1 MTHREKA
8 VPHGADPPRRDA
20 RTDTRIRRK
29 AVSSLRRGVLL
40 HRSNDIRLE
49 QENVRLS
56 SVKSNGRSA
65 TAATSYNGRSAG
77 SAKPLVQ
84 LMRGRVPG
92 GSSSHALHPG
102 KFGFSSSAQNEA
114 ESACMQSVAISR
126 NQSQSVALRVHAA
139 CNQCNQGASALT
151 CQGVA
156 HARVEEAGLLRT
168 CGEAGR
174 GAVVSTRMRA
184 LKRRVCCA
192 PPTSVYRSRRISGSV
207 SSTTRASYLHAISR
221 NQSQS
226 VAISRN
232 QRRISGREI
241 APSRV
246 GRTAEIGAP
255 AGSIMGNQG
264 RSHLGDRTLASAG
277 RTAEIGAPAGST
289 AVTRASAEP
298 AAALAPS

>member
-114 ESACMQSVAISR
+114 ESACMQPVAISR
-126 NQSQSVALRVHAA
+126 NQSHSG
-139 CNQCNQGASALT
+139 CNQHAISAIR
-151 CQGVA
+151 VPRRSP
-156 HARVEEAGLLRT
+156 ARAW
-168 CGEAGR
+168 
-174 GAVVSTRMRA
+174 RMRA

-192 PPTSVYRSRRISGSV
+192 PV
-207 SSTTRASYLHAISR
+207 
-221 NQSQS
+221 
-226 VAISRN
+226 
-232 QRRISGREI
+232 GRQGG
-241 APSRV
+241 APS
-246 GRTAEIGAP
+246 
-255 AGSIMGNQG
+255 
-264 RSHLGDRTLASAG
+264 
-277 RTAEIGAPAGST
+277 
-289 AVTRASAEP
+289 
-298 AAALAPS
+298 

>member
-1 MTHREKA
+1 M
-8 VPHGADPPRRDA
+8 
-20 RTDTRIRRK
+20 
-29 AVSSLRRGVLL
+29 
-40 HRSNDIRLE
+40 
-49 QENVRLS
+49 
-56 SVKSNGRSA
+56 
-65 TAATSYNGRSAG
+65 
-77 SAKPLVQ
+77 
-84 LMRGRVPG
+84 PG

-114 ESACMQSVAISR
+114 ESASMQPVQSGCTQHAIS
-126 NQSQSVALRVHAA
+126 AIRVPRR
-139 CNQCNQGASALT
+139 SP
-151 CQGVA
+151 
-156 HARVEEAGLLRT
+156 ARAW
-168 CGEAGR
+168 
-174 GAVVSTRMRA
+174 RMRA

-226 VAISRN
+226 ETHL
-232 QRRISGREI
+232 GEGDHT
-241 APSRV
+241 SRV

-255 AGSIMGNQG
+255 AGSIKGNQG

-289 AVTRASAEP
+289 ALTRASAEP

>member
-1 MTHREKA
+1 MIESFLCNVFGVVITVSHCDTSREGGA
-8 VPHGADPPRRDA
+8 ARRADPPRRDA

-114 ESACMQSVAISR
+114 ESACMQPVAISR
-126 NQSQSVALRVHAA
+126 TQSHSVALRVHSACNQSQSVALSRT
-139 CNQCNQGASALT
+139 QGA
-151 CQGVA
+151 
-156 HARVEEAGLLRT
+156 
-168 CGEAGR
+168 
-174 GAVVSTRMRA
+174 
-184 LKRRVCCA
+184 
-192 PPTSVYRSRRISGSV
+192 RSM
-207 SSTTRASYLHAISR
+207 
-221 NQSQS
+221 QS
-226 VAISRN
+226 V
-232 QRRISGREI
+232 QSGCLG
-241 APSRV
+241 AHLP
-246 GRTAEIGAP
+246 GRDACA
-255 AGSIMGNQG
+255 
-264 RSHLGDRTLASAG
+264 R
-277 RTAEIGAPAGST
+277 
-289 AVTRASAEP
+289 
-298 AAALAPS
+298 

>member
-1 MTHREKA
+1 
-8 VPHGADPPRRDA
+8 
-20 RTDTRIRRK
+20 
-29 AVSSLRRGVLL
+29 
-40 HRSNDIRLE
+40 
-49 QENVRLS
+49 
-56 SVKSNGRSA
+56 
-65 TAATSYNGRSAG
+65 
-77 SAKPLVQ
+77 
-84 LMRGRVPG
+84 VPG

-126 NQSQSVALRVHAA
+126 NQSHSGCTQHAISRNQSQSVALRVHSA

-151 CQGVA
+151 CQGVT

-168 CGEAGR
+168 THVCVPEPTHLGERELDHAG
-174 GAVVSTRMRA
+174 VVPA
-184 LKRRVCCA
+184 C
-192 PPTSVYRSRRISGSV
+192 
-207 SSTTRASYLHAISR
+207 

-226 VAISRN
+226 ETHL
-232 QRRISGREI
+232 GEGDHT
-241 APSRV
+241 SRV
-246 GRTAEIGAP
+246 GRTAEVGAP

-289 AVTRASAEP
+289 ALTRASAEP